1 MRWALL
7 LLVLVLMA
15 TPKRAWA
22 GAAKHPLGARYVD
35 AFTAAERRYGLP
47 AGLLDRMAWQESR
60 YNARAVSPV
69 GAAGL
74 MQFMPATARE
84 FRIDPFEP
92 YQSID
97 AAGRYVATLYRKFGD
112 WPRAIAAYNWGM
124 GNVARKGLTKA
135 PAETREYYASILAD
149 VGLA

>member
-1 MRWALL
+1 MTATRKTWANDNRG
-7 LLVLVLMA
+7 
-15 TPKRAWA
+15 TEFRP
-22 GAAKHPLGARYVD
+22 
-35 AFTAAERRYGLP
+35 AFRAAEDKYSLP
-47 AGLLDRMAWQESR
+47 HGLLERMAWQESR
-60 YNARAVSPV
+60 FNPRAVSPV
-69 GAAGL
+69 GAQGI

-84 FRIDPFEP
+84 FGIDPFEP

-97 AAGRYVATLYRKFGD
+97 AAGRYVAQLYRKFGD

-124 GNVARKGLTKA
+124 GNVARKGLAKA